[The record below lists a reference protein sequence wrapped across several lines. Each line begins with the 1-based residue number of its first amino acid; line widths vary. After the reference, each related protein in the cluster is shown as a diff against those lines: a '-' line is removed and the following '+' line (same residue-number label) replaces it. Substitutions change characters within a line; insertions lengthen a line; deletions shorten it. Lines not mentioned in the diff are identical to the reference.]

1 MLAVKD
7 GVCLR
12 VKEAVSCSVAVRH
25 YGPSVAMRPLVLEQ
39 LENALKQPLESRLL
53 MLHGVCKVLQL
64 LRLLRQSIHTDLFH
78 NCFFVNVLVFHV
90 TLLYITKNYK

>member
-12 VKEAVSCSVAVRH
+12 VEEAVSCSIAVRH
-25 YGPSVAMRPLVLEQ
+25 YGPSVTMGPLVLEQ
-39 LENALKQPLESRLL
+39 LENALEQPLKGRLL
-53 MLHGVCKVLQL
+53 MFHGVCKVLQL
-64 LRLLRQSIHTDLFH
+64 LRLLCQSIHTDLFH
-78 NCFFVNVLVFHV
+78 NSFFANVLVFHV